1 MVILVVGLNHRT
13 APLKVREGVAFD
25 EEQLGSALLRLTS
38 YVKQGVIL
46 STCNRTEIYALVGH
60 PKSGAQNIMRFL
72 SDCRGIASQE
82 LAPYLYQYAQQEA
95 VHHLFQVAAGLDSMV
110 LGEDQILGQVRD
122 AFESA
127 KKANTVGPA
136 FDNLFRRAI
145 RVGKRAR
152 HETQISRN
160 GVSVSS
166 IAVEFAKKTLGPQ
179 GEHKVLVIGAG
190 EMGELTAQAV
200 VKDWGLRPTITSRT
214 YERAVKLARKV
225 KGEAVPF
232 DSMVEALA
240 EADVVIS
247 STESPSYLFG
257 PEEVAKALTMRQKP
271 NLCLIDISVP
281 RDIDP
286 AVGRLENV
294 TLYDIDSLKREAE
307 LGVRGKEGEVAR
319 VEAMVEEG
327 VRDFMGWWDTLEVV
341 PTVRALREK
350 IEAIRA
356 KELEKALRQLN
367 GLSDKEKQRIVALT
381 SSIVNK
387 ILHQPVTRLKRPEDG
402 RDYVRVLRELFDLQ
416 EEHTV

>member
-38 YVKQGVIL
+38 HVKQGVIL

-82 LAPYLYQYAQQEA
+82 LPPYLYQYAQQEA

-127 KKANTVGPA
+127 KKAKTVGPA

-232 DSMVEALA
+232 DAMVEALA

-271 NLCLIDISVP
+271 NLCFIDISVP

-294 TLYDIDSLKREAE
+294 TLYDIDSLRREAE
-307 LGVRGKEGEVAR
+307 LGVRGKEEEVAR

-341 PTVRALREK
+341 PTVRALRDK

-356 KELEKALRQLN
+356 GELEKALRQLN
-367 GLSDKEKQRIVALT
+367 GLSDKEKQRIEALT

-416 EEHTV
+416 EEHTI